1 MPADRE
7 IELKFACGPDDLAAV
22 LAAAPKGDLGGDDET
37 RELISVYF
45 DTPDLVLQKAGASL
59 RVREH
64 KGKRIQTLKRG
75 QGLVR
80 EEHETPI
87 EGLAP
92 DPAIEPLPDLLPQG
106 ANLRPAFNVRVSR
119 RQRTFR
125 YRGAEIEL
133 ALDQGE
139 VSGGEQKRPICEVE
153 LELKSGPPSALFAL
167 ARELSAAAPLY
178 LAFDSKA
185 ARGQALV
192 AGAGGPAA
200 PKNRHVDLAQ
210 DATAGEAF
218 QAIARRALA
227 QIAANAAVLREG
239 PLLEATAPEAVHQL
253 RIGAR
258 RLRSALSTF
267 KAVLEGEGLETA
279 KADLKWLAGTCGRAR
294 GLDVFAAETLAPA
307 ETGAPASA
315 GIERLRAAIDTA
327 REAAWAHASA
337 ACASERFRALMIDAA
352 AWVETGDWR
361 AAEGA
366 GKPVAPFARAALKK
380 RLKTLDKRGRDAAD
394 LQGRGGDDTARH
406 HLRIEAKKLRYACE
420 GFASLYGEKR
430 VRRYL
435 RHLKAL
441 QEALGALN
449 DLVTAEPLI
458 APLALPS
465 DAAFAAGELV
475 GLKVA
480 AKPQLIAQAAKALDR
495 LRAADPFWR

>member
-1 MPADRE
+1 MPTDRE
-7 IELKFACGPDDLAAV
+7 TELKFACGPEDLVAI
-22 LAAAPKGDLGGDDET
+22 LAAAPKGASGGDDET

-64 KGKRIQTLKRG
+64 KGRRIQTVKRG

-80 EEHETPI
+80 EEHEAPI

-92 DPAIEPLPDLLPQG
+92 DPPLDPLPSLLPQG
-106 ANLRPAFNVRVSR
+106 ASLRPAFNVRVSR

-125 YRGAEIEL
+125 YQDAEIEM

-153 LELKSGPPSALFAL
+153 LELKSGPAAALFAL

-192 AGAGGPAA
+192 AGGDPAA
-200 PKNRHVDLAQ
+200 LKSGKVELAEA
-210 DATAGEAF
+210 ATVGEAF
-218 QAIARRALA
+218 QAIARSALT
-227 QIAANAAVLREG
+227 QIAANAAVLREAPG
-239 PLLEATAPEAVHQL
+239 PDAVHQL
-253 RIGAR
+253 RVGAR

-267 KAVLEGEGLETA
+267 KTVLEGESLETV
-279 KADLKWLAGTCGRAR
+279 KADLKWLGGTCGRAR

-307 ETGAPASA
+307 ETSLAQPPGLD
-315 GIERLRAAIDTA
+315 RLRTAIDAA
-327 REAAWAHASA
+327 REAAWKHAGEA
-337 ACASERFRALMIDAA
+337 AASERFRALMIDAV

-361 AAEGA
+361 TADGA
-366 GKPVAPFARAALKK
+366 GKPIGPFAKAALKK
-380 RLKTLDKRGRDAAD
+380 RLKTVAKRGRE
-394 LQGRGGDDTARH
+394 LETGDDASRH

-420 GFASLYGEKR
+420 AFSSLHGEKP
-430 VRRYL
+430 VHRYL
-435 RHLKAL
+435 RHLKEM
-441 QEALGALN
+441 QDVLGELN

-458 APLALPS
+458 AALALPS

-475 GLKVA
+475 GRKAA
-480 AKPQLIAQAAKALDR
+480 AKPQLVARAAKALDR
-495 LRAADPFWR
+495 LQAADPFWG